1 MFLLTD
7 YALSSRRKRDPNPP
21 YSPLNI
27 FIVGGSG
34 QNERGAVE
42 TPNDNLSG
50 HRHHRSP
57 QPFGDRTGPPP
68 GAQRHPS
75 TDDQEVPFG
84 DSSQQPPDG
93 YFGMSTGNQR
103 HGGES

>member
-34 QNERGAVE
+34 QNERRAVE
-42 TPNDNLSG
+42 TSTDNLSG

-57 QPFGDRTGPPP
+57 QPFGERTGPPP